1 MEKSFSRKLWVMY
14 KKDVMNLKTE
24 SIFMLAFVLGIN
36 AFVYYQ
42 VMTSESTFGAGGY
55 GILSSMVVFGA
66 LFLVFIRSFSLVSSE
81 WKDNT
86 LHMIMPLPI
95 GGNTIFFSK
104 LLAILTQTF
113 IVGGISFG
121 LTLGAVYMILELED
135 IQQIFNFLAM
145 DSGSVLSSNLMEI
158 VKMAGYGFVSF
169 ASLIIIVFFSSVVGR
184 MFTKLSGLITFVV
197 FILSN
202 VLLSQITRLIDGAVN
217 FDQGSRVMFLGE
229 PGGGMSGSMA
239 FMSTPELLFGIVF
252 TVLTSLM
259 FFFTTTYL
267 YEKKVEL

>member
-1 MEKSFSRKLWVMY
+1 MEKNSSSKLWAMY

-36 AFVYYQ
+36 VFIYYR
-42 VMTSESTFGAGGY
+42 VITSESTFGASGY
-55 GILSSMVVFGA
+55 GVLSAMVVFGA

-113 IVGGISFG
+113 IVGGISFA

-145 DSGSVLSSNLMEI
+145 DSGGLLSSNLMEI
-158 VKMAGYGFVSF
+158 LKMAGYGFVSF
-169 ASLIIIVFFSSVVGR
+169 ASLIVLVFFSSVVGR

-202 VLLSQITRLIDGAVN
+202 VLIGQLTGFIDGAVN
-217 FDQGSRVMFLGE
+217 FDQGSRVMILGE
-229 PGGGMSGSMA
+229 PGGGMTGSMT
-239 FMSTPELLFGIVF
+239 FMGTPELIFGIIF
-252 TVLTSLM
+252 TVIISLI
-259 FFFTTTYL
+259 FFFATTYL
-267 YEKKVEL
+267 YEQKVEL

>member
-1 MEKSFSRKLWVMY
+1 MEKNSSSRLWAMY
-14 KKDVMNLKTE
+14 KKDVMNLRTE

-42 VMTSESTFGAGGY
+42 VVTTESTLGASGY
-55 GILSSMVVFGA
+55 GVLSSMVVFGA

-104 LLAILTQTF
+104 LLAILTQAF
-113 IVGGISFG
+113 IVGSISFG

-135 IQQIFNFLAM
+135 VQQIFNFLAM
-145 DSGSVLSSNLMEI
+145 DSGGLLSSNIAEI
-158 VKMAGYGFVSF
+158 FKMAGYGFISF
-169 ASLIIIVFFSSVVGR
+169 ASLIVIVFFSSVVGR

-202 VLLSQITRLIDGAVN
+202 VLLGQATRLVDSVVD
-217 FDQGSRVMFLGE
+217 FEQGSRVMYLGD
-229 PGGGMSGSMA
+229 PGAQMTGSMT
-239 FMSTPELLFGIVF
+239 FMGTPELLFGIFF
-252 TVLTSLM
+252 TVGTSVL
-259 FFFTTTYL
+259 FFLATTYL

>member
-1 MEKSFSRKLWVMY
+1 MEKNSNSKLWAMY

-42 VMTSESTFGAGGY
+42 VLTSESTFGASGY
-55 GILSSMVVFGA
+55 GVLSSMVVFGA

-113 IVGGISFG
+113 VVGSISLG

-145 DSGSVLSSNLMEI
+145 DSGSVLSSNIMEI
-158 VKMAGYGFVSF
+158 LKMAGYGFISF

-184 MFTKLSGLITFVV
+184 MFTKFSGFITFVV

-202 VLLSQITRLIDGAVN
+202 VLLAQITRLIDSYVN
-217 FDQGSRVMFLGE
+217 FEQGSRVMILGE
-229 PGGGMSGSMA
+229 PGGQVSGTMT
-239 FMSTPELLFGIVF
+239 FMGTPELIFGIIF
-252 TVLTSLM
+252 TLITSLI
-259 FFFTTTYL
+259 FFFATTYL
-267 YEKKVEL
+267 YDQKVDI

>member
-1 MEKSFSRKLWVMY
+1 MEKSFSSKLWAMY

-36 AFVYYQ
+36 AYVYYQ
-42 VMTSESTFGAGGY
+42 VMTSDSTLGASGFGV
-55 GILSSMVVFGA
+55 LSAMVVFGA
-66 LFLVFIRSFSLVSSE
+66 LFLVFIRSFSLVTSE

-121 LTLGAVYMILELED
+121 LMLGVLYRVLELEN
-135 IQQIFNFLAM
+135 IQQAFNFLAM
-145 DSGSVLSSNLMEI
+145 DSGGLLSSNLMEI
-158 VKMAGYGFVSF
+158 FKMAGYGFVSF
-169 ASLIIIVFFSSVVGR
+169 SSLIVMVFFSSVVGR
-184 MFTKLSGLITFVV
+184 MFTKLSGFITFVV

-202 VLLSQITRLIDGAVN
+202 VLIGQITRLVDRVVN
-217 FDQGSRVMFLGE
+217 FDQGSRVMILGE
-229 PGGGMSGSMA
+229 PGGGMTGSMN
-239 FMSTPELLFGIVF
+239 FMGTPELIFGIGF
-252 TVLTSLM
+252 TVAISLI
-259 FFFTTTYL
+259 FFFATTYL
-267 YEKKVEL
+267 YDQKVEL